1 MILGEFKRELTTQK
15 LPSVPCQS
23 CGEEQLQ
30 VTVISKFFVLG
41 LPLFPT
47 GKQIEVTCKHC
58 KKHNMINY
66 KTQRSA
72 ADRIQRI
79 ANEAKHKWYSY
90 LLLIIIGLGF
100 PFVLLTK
107 SDEFKQEMG
116 LEPKTVFPSYHNS
129 NESNDAEEGDIVIE
143 AVDAKPNSET
153 AERKYLQLT
162 YSTSTEPEHPAANY
176 LLNLLNKEIKSNS
189 HKSYELEAADNG
201 NSLILVCYV
210 PNIQNSSKTA
220 KEELLS
226 RSVTALKKKFGYTNF
241 YLAFYGYDTNL
252 YAFKAG
258 EISLVSKYNIDTDEE
273 ALLHAFYSE

>member
-41 LPLFPT
+41 LPVFPT
-47 GKQIEVTCKHC
+47 GKEIEVICRHC
-58 KKHNMINY
+58 KKHNMINH

-90 LLLIIIGLGF
+90 LLLIIMGLGL
-100 PFVLLTK
+100 PYVLLTK

-116 LEPKTVFPSYHNS
+116 LEPKTVAPSYQNS
-129 NESNDAEEGDIVIE
+129 NEPDEEDQGEIIVK
-143 AVDAKPNSET
+143 AAPNSET

-176 LLNLLNKEIKSNS
+176 LLSLLNKEIKSNS
-189 HKSYELEAADNG
+189 SKSYELEAADNG

-210 PNIQNSSKTA
+210 PNIQNSSKKA
-220 KEELLS
+220 KEELLT

-258 EISLVSKYNIDTDEE
+258 EYSLVSKFNIDSQEE
-273 ALLHAFYSE
+273 ALLHTFYEE

>member
-1 MILGEFKRELTTQK
+1 MILGEFKRELSTQK

-41 LPLFPT
+41 LPVFPT
-47 GKQIEVTCKHC
+47 GKQIDVSCKNC
-58 KKHNMINY
+58 KKHNIINY

-100 PFVLLTK
+100 PYVLITK

-116 LEPKTVFPSYHNS
+116 LEPKTVTPLYHYS
-129 NESNDAEEGDIVIE
+129 NEPDEEAEGDIVIE
-143 AVDAKPNSET
+143 AAPISET

-176 LLNLLNKEIKSNS
+176 LLTLFNTEIKSNS
-189 HKSYELEAADNG
+189 HKSFELEATDNG
-201 NSLILVCYV
+201 SSLILVCYV
-210 PNIQNSSKTA
+210 PNIRNSSTKA

-226 RSVTALKKKFGYTNF
+226 RSVTALKKKFGYKKV

-252 YAFKAG
+252 YALRAG
-258 EISLVSKYNIDTDEE
+258 EYSRVSGYNLDSGEE
-273 ALLHAFYSE
+273 ILLHDFYDE

>member
-15 LPSVPCQS
+15 LSAVSCQS
-23 CGEEQLQ
+23 CGEDQLQ

-41 LPLFPT
+41 LPVFPT
-47 GKQIEVTCKHC
+47 GKDIEVTCKNC
-58 KKHNMINY
+58 KKHNVINY

-79 ANEAKHKWYSY
+79 AKEAKHKWYSY

-100 PFVLLTK
+100 PYVLITK

-116 LEPKTVFPSYHNS
+116 LEPKTVAPSYHYS
-129 NESNDAEEGDIVIE
+129 NQADEEVEGEIVVE
-143 AVDAKPNSET
+143 AAPNSET
-153 AERKYLQLT
+153 PERNYLQLT

-176 LLNLLNKEIKSNS
+176 LLSLLNKEIKSNS
-189 HKSYELEAADNG
+189 SKSYELEAADNG

-210 PNIQNSSKTA
+210 PNIQNSSKKA
-220 KEELLS
+220 KEELLT

-258 EISLVSKYNIDTDEE
+258 EYSLVSKFNIDSQEE
-273 ALLHAFYSE
+273 ALLHTFYEE